1 MPDEP
6 PAPQPQMATPQIIN
20 FGLNLPLPPPLQL
33 KRNTSVNWKRFQQ
46 AWNNYEITS
55 RLKTQDKELRTA
67 TLMTFIG
74 QDALEIYDGLA
85 FDNDDQRKDTDLV
98 LQKLG
103 EFCVN
108 TTNEIYERYAFNKWD
123 QGVSKSID
131 AYAASLHSLVKT
143 CSYGAL
149 TDNLNRDHM
158 VVGIL
163 DKGIRKK
170 LLQES
175 KLTLQS
181 CIDIC
186 RPNECMKQQLQTMD
200 QPEEVHVVDK
210 KKPKVDQRNSKGD
223 MPSDKPH
230 KQINC

>member
-1 MPDEP
+1 M
-6 PAPQPQMATPQIIN
+6 
-20 FGLNLPLPPPLQL
+20 
-33 KRNTSVNWKRFQQ
+33 
-46 AWNNYEITS
+46 
-55 RLKTQDKELRTA
+55 RTA
-67 TLMTFIG
+67 TLLTFIR

-108 TTNEIYERYAFNKWD
+108 TTNEIYKRYVFNKRD

-131 AYAASLHSLVKT
+131 AYTASLHSLVKT
-143 CSYGAL
+143 CSYDAV

-175 KLTLQS
+175 KLTLQG

-186 RPNECMKQQLQTMD
+186 RPNECTKC
-200 QPEEVHVVDK
+200 K
-210 KKPKVDQRNSKGD
+210 KKPKVDQRNSKSD
-223 MPSDKPH
+223 LPSDKPH
-230 KQINC
+230 KQINY

>member
-1 MPDEP
+1 M
-6 PAPQPQMATPQIIN
+6 
-20 FGLNLPLPPPLQL
+20 
-33 KRNTSVNWKRFQQ
+33 
-46 AWNNYEITS
+46 
-55 RLKTQDKELRTA
+55 RTA
-67 TLMTFIG
+67 TLLTFIR

-108 TTNEIYERYAFNKWD
+108 TTNEIYERYVFNKRD

-131 AYAASLHSLVKT
+131 AYTASLRSLVKT
-143 CSYGAL
+143 CSYDAL

-163 DKGIRKK
+163 DKVIRKK

-175 KLTLQS
+175 KLTL
-181 CIDIC
+181 
-186 RPNECMKQQLQTMD
+186 
-200 QPEEVHVVDK
+200 
-210 KKPKVDQRNSKGD
+210 
-223 MPSDKPH
+223 
-230 KQINC
+230 